1 MKRLVLVVCGVWTV
15 AVLSGCATVK
25 VETPAGDPVALATTG
40 KNLTR
45 MESFKKWYFLWGL
58 LPVSETST
66 AQDIKET
73 GYRTVRVV
81 TKMGVDD
88 FIMCVLGIVP
98 IIPCSRTVEIWG
110 E

>member
-1 MKRLVLVVCGVWTV
+1 MRKLAMVAFGAWTA
-15 AVLSGCATVK
+15 AVMSGCAAVTV
-25 VETPAGDPVALATTG
+25 EAPAGAPVQLATPG

-58 LPVSETST
+58 LPASDTST
-66 AQDIKET
+66 AQDIRECGFKV
-73 GYRTVRVV
+73 VRVE

-88 FIMCVLGIVP
+88 FLMSLLGAVP
-98 IIPCSRTVEIWG
+98 LIPCSRTVEIWG